1 MSFRSEFS
9 ALEPSLRIRIKRV
22 CIISGVWASFILGSA
37 AVFYFSKP
45 YLDKRRK
52 EREAL
57 LAASKTQDETH
68 K

>member
-1 MSFRSEFS
+1 MNYLCR
-9 ALEPSLRIRIKRV
+9 
-22 CIISGVWASFILGSA
+22 ASFILGSA

-57 LAASKTQDETH
+57 LAAKHDQDENH
-68 K
+68 KFV